1 MSKSMKLMA
10 LVAGLSLTGT
20 ALACLENGKGGL
32 LPENDAYIPVEVT
45 IPGTAS
51 EVGVK
56 PLFGFGQ
63 RKGSVTEAQFHQ
75 AIDQIEAV
83 YAPIVAGMG
92 SKLNI
97 KRFWADGVVNAYA
110 MQLFGSMDVLI
121 YGGLARHK
129 AITKDGLSLIV
140 CHEIGHHIGGAPKKI
155 GGPIVNWASNEGQ
168 ADYFA
173 TLKCLRKAW
182 INDNNEAIVRS
193 LNAPKTVEEMCKR
206 AHGNDRL
213 DAALCIRTSM
223 AGKSVAD
230 LFSSMSKI
238 RKAKFTSPDSKT
250 VWATDDNHPAP
261 QCRLD
266 TYFQG
271 SLCDVN
277 MNEDLSQTDEVKATC
292 HRSLGHSVGKRP
304 LCWFRPSR

>member
-10 LVAGLSLTGT
+10 FVAGLTLTGS
-20 ALACLENGKGGL
+20 ALACSENGKGGF

-45 IPGTAS
+45 IPGTTS
-51 EVGVK
+51 EAGLN

-63 RKGSVTEAQFHQ
+63 RQGSVTEAQFHQ

-83 YAPIVAGMG
+83 YAPIIAGMG
-92 SKLNI
+92 EKLKI
-97 KRFWADGVVNAYA
+97 TRLWADGPVNAYA
-110 MQLFGSMDVLI
+110 MQFITFDVLI

-155 GGPIVNWASNEGQ
+155 GGDMINWASNEGQ

-182 INDNNEAIVRS
+182 INDDNQAIART
-193 LNAPKTVEEMCKR
+193 LNAPRAVEDMCKR
-206 AHGNDRL
+206 AHGNDNV
-213 DAALCIRTSM
+213 DAALCVRTSM

-230 LFSSMSKI
+230 LFSSMSK
-238 RKAKFTSPDSKT
+238 RKKAKFTTPDSKI
-250 VWATDDNHPAP
+250 VWATDDDHPAA

-277 MNEDLSQTDEVKATC
+277 MNEDVSQTDEVRATC
-292 HRSLGHSVGKRP
+292 HRSLGHRIGTRP
-304 LCWFRPSR
+304 LCWFKPLR